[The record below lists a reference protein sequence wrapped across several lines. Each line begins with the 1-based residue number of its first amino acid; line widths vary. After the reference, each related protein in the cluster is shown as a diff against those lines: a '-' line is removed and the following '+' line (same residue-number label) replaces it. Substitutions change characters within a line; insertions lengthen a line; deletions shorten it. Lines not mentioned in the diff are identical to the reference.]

1 MIETRHTKLLRSKFM
16 KEEIQEGM
24 SNLKKGI
31 IGFAGTAVA
40 GLGTFLMTQ
49 FNTLLGIEEESDA
62 PTEIVAP
69 VENNNF
75 NSNENNNSNT
85 NTQNQSVIINIPA
98 QQAPAPT
105 KTIIRETVKEVPAE
119 PKEVVEEK
127 PETPLERMQR
137 LKREAAERNK

>member
-1 MIETRHTKLLRSKFM
+1 M

-24 SNLKKGI
+24 SSLKKGI
-31 IGFAGTAVA
+31 IGLAGTMVAAV
-40 GLGTFLMTQ
+40 GTYVTTQ
-49 FNTLLGIEEESDA
+49 FNTLLGIEEESET
-62 PTEIVAP
+62 PTEMVAP

-105 KTIIRETVKEVPAE
+105 RTIIKETVVKEVPAE
-119 PKEVVEEK
+119 PEEVVEEK
-127 PETPLERMQR
+127 PETPLERMAR

>member
-49 FNTLLGIEEESDA
+49 FNNALGIEEESDA

-69 VENNNF
+69 VENNN
-75 NSNENNNSNT
+75 
-85 NTQNQSVIINIPA
+85 TQQQNVNVSGPEIIINIPQ

-105 KTIIRETVKEVPAE
+105 KTIIRETVKEVPAA
-119 PKEVVEEK
+119 PVEVVEEK

>member
-1 MIETRHTKLLRSKFM
+1 M
-16 KEEIQEGM
+16 KEEIKEGM

-31 IGFAGTAVA
+31 LATAGTLVA
-40 GLGTFLMTQ
+40 GVGTFVTTQ
-49 FNTLLGIEEESDA
+49 FNSLLGIEEESET

-75 NSNENNNSNT
+75 NSNENN

-105 KTIIRETVKEVPAE
+105 KTIIRETVKEVPAA
-119 PKEVVEEK
+119 PVEVVEEK
-127 PETPLERMQR
+127 PETPMERMAR
-137 LKREAAERNK
+137 LKKEREARGGN